1 VIEVR
6 DLKKSF
12 AGHTVIHGVSFDV
25 ARNEVAGLI
34 GPNGAGKTT
43 IIQLMSGAYRADSGS
58 VTLEGKDITKVRPD
72 RINHLG
78 LARTFQKPRPFARMT
93 AAENVMVAALS
104 RRRQVGAARE
114 VALECLDFVGLTAQA
129 DTPAAAMSTGQRKR
143 LELARA
149 MATRP
154 SVYLLDEVTSGV
166 DERTTDALVAL
177 IVRLRESG
185 ATILFV
191 EHDLS
196 LMRQLCGRLI
206 ALDLGQIIAQ
216 GKPAEVLSDAR
227 VVESYVGTE

>member
-1 VIEVR
+1 MIEVR
-6 DLKKSF
+6 NLKKSF

-25 ARNEVAGLI
+25 ARNEVVGLI

-43 IIQLMSGAYRADSGS
+43 IIQLMSGAYHADSGS
-58 VTLEGKDITKVRPD
+58 VTLDGKDITKVRPD
-72 RINHLG
+72 RISHLG
-78 LARTFQKPRPFARMT
+78 LARTFQQPRPFARMT

-114 VALECLDFVGLTAQA
+114 VARECLDFVGLAAQA
-129 DTPAAAMSTGQRKR
+129 DTPAAVMSTGQRKR

-154 SVYLLDEVTSGV
+154 AVYLLDEVTSGV
-166 DERTTDALVAL
+166 DERTTDVLVAL
-177 IVRLRESG
+177 IVRLREYG

-216 GKPAEVLSDAR
+216 GTPADVLSDAR